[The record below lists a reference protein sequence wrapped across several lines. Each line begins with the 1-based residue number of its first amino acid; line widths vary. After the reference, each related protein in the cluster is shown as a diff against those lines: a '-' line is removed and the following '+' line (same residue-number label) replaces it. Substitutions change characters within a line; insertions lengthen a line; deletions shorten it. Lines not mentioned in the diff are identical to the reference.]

1 MIVTVFG
8 GSQPKQGSDA
18 YAQAVSL
25 GTLLANAGHT
35 VVTGGYMGTMEAVSQ
50 GAYNAG
56 GHTIGITCAQIE
68 DWRGTTANAWVKEER
83 KAGTLIERLGELI
96 TICDA
101 AIALPGGPGTLTE
114 ISLMWNLMIIKALPQ
129 KPLSLVGD
137 GWQQTLDSFRRTL
150 GSYSNPGQQE
160 LLTYATTV
168 SDAINTLAL

>member
-1 MIVTVFG
+1 MGSRMIVTVFG
-8 GSQPKQGSDA
+8 GSQPKQGSEA
-18 YAQAVSL
+18 YAQAVAL

-56 GHTIGITCAQIE
+56 GHTIGITCVQIE

-114 ISLMWNLMIIKALPQ
+114 ISLMWNLMIIQALPQ
-129 KPLSLVGD
+129 KPLILVGD

-150 GSYSNPGQQE
+150 GS
-160 LLTYATTV
+160 
-168 SDAINTLAL
+168 